1 MSSQQT
7 EVKAATQATPITTPF
22 SIRKIFPYCIGF
34 FLFVVVLAVF
44 VPLNPQMPSAG
55 LDPSWKF
62 AMNQGVAR
70 ELVFGKDI
78 VFTFGPYS
86 SIYTELYD
94 PATGKLMVFG
104 SLFLG
109 ICCFLQLSLLGGE
122 KNNLALLFYGIF
134 LACLLDS
141 RDALLFSYPLI
152 LSLATYRQTLPEEHE
167 WKLRLKTFQVC
178 ILAFVFAPLGMLPLI
193 KVSLLPI
200 CGVTALFCSILLM
213 LNQKSILAAS
223 AIIVPSTSCAVL
235 WSVSGQPLLALPRFF
250 WNMRKIISGYNEAMS
265 TPGNTFEC
273 VFYLLAAIVILLAIF
288 WTINAPKRSI
298 LFLSASFA
306 FFLFLAF
313 KAGFIRHDAWHN
325 IIPGTSIL
333 AAAVLLL
340 FVSDVKTSIFPIGVA
355 LLAWIYIGHGITRRN
370 SAQDISRNF
379 RTTLGTAIQEATA
392 EWPNNSTLQNR
403 YIAQIAEIRTTYP
416 VPTLPGTMDIYSYN
430 QSILLASENAWL
442 PRPVM
447 QSYSAYTAELAE
459 LNLRHLLGSDAPDNI
474 LFRVEPIDGRLAS
487 LEDGLSWPALINR
500 YSVQK
505 LEGGTAY
512 LRKKTGREQNIA
524 EDRDEIYSA
533 TQELGEDVTLPDSSD
548 PLFARM
554 EIDLTFLGKIRSALF
569 KSPELHITMRLR
581 NGSEAT
587 FRLIST
593 MIKSDFLI
601 TPLVRNTEEFVK
613 LAAGGNEHLTGNEVK
628 SMVISADDPHG
639 LFWNRNYSL
648 KLSKLNLLK
657 NQGAENSLPL
667 EKVANAT
674 SGNPATSSAR

>member
-1 MSSQQT
+1 
-7 EVKAATQATPITTPF
+7 
-22 SIRKIFPYCIGF
+22 
-34 FLFVVVLAVF
+34 
-44 VPLNPQMPSAG
+44 
-55 LDPSWKF
+55 
-62 AMNQGVAR
+62 
-70 ELVFGKDI
+70 
-78 VFTFGPYS
+78 
-86 SIYTELYD
+86 
-94 PATGKLMVFG
+94 
-104 SLFLG
+104 
-109 ICCFLQLSLLGGE
+109 
-122 KNNLALLFYGIF
+122 
-134 LACLLDS
+134 
-141 RDALLFSYPLI
+141 
-152 LSLATYRQTLPEEHE
+152 
-167 WKLRLKTFQVC
+167 
-178 ILAFVFAPLGMLPLI
+178 
-193 KVSLLPI
+193 
-200 CGVTALFCSILLM
+200 
-213 LNQKSILAAS
+213 
-223 AIIVPSTSCAVL
+223 
-235 WSVSGQPLLALPRFF
+235 
-250 WNMRKIISGYNEAMS
+250 
-265 TPGNTFEC
+265 
-273 VFYLLAAIVILLAIF
+273 
-288 WTINAPKRSI
+288 
-298 LFLSASFA
+298 
-306 FFLFLAF
+306 
-313 KAGFIRHDAWHN
+313 
-325 IIPGTSIL
+325 
-333 AAAVLLL
+333 
-340 FVSDVKTSIFPIGVA
+340 
-355 LLAWIYIGHGITRRN
+355 
-370 SAQDISRNF
+370 
-379 RTTLGTAIQEATA
+379 
-392 EWPNNSTLQNR
+392 
-403 YIAQIAEIRTTYP
+403 
-416 VPTLPGTMDIYSYN
+416 MDIYSYN

-512 LRKKTGREQNIA
+512 LRKKTGGEQNIV

-657 NQGAENSLPL
+657 NQGAGNSLPL